1 MEDKVLLGR
10 GKEIIEIPEA
20 RWKRHLE
27 DTPEHTRERLRFM
40 TEAHKQTR
48 FFAVR
53 ELMKGKALAPGF
65 IAEKLEIPLE
75 RMKEILDELEKNL
88 FFLARNEQGD
98 VCWAYPVTVEP
109 TPHRLYFSS
118 GEQLY
123 GA

>member
-1 MEDKVLLGR
+1 MDGKVLLGR
-10 GKEIIEIPEA
+10 GKAILEIPEA
-20 RWKRHLE
+20 RWKGHLE

-48 FFAVR
+48 YFAVR
-53 ELMKGKALAPGF
+53 ELMKGEVLTPTF

-75 RMKEILDELEKNL
+75 QVRVILDELEKNL
-88 FFLARNEQGD
+88 FFLARNAQGE
-98 VCWAYPVTVEP
+98 VFWAYPVTVEP

-118 GEQLY
+118 GERLY